1 MLAPKEIDE
10 YILPNERRVIR
21 VRTHWVV
28 MLNHMAETIVL
39 ITVLYLLDMYLR
51 NVVFHTISWYIG
63 LVAVSRLAIFIA
75 EWWVE
80 RLVITDKRVMRAH
93 GILTHQLD
101 MMPLGKV
108 TDLTFERTF
117 TGRLMGYGHMRFES
131 AGQRQGLE
139 SVKFAPQPEEI
150 YEALTELIFGEKGK
164 TRSHNLGRPK
174 GAVWGR

>member
-1 MLAPKEIDE
+1 MLAPREIDE

-28 MLNHMAETIVL
+28 MLSHMTQTALVL
-39 ITVLYLLDMYLR
+39 GLLYLADTSLD
-51 NVVFHTISWYIG
+51 NDVVHTLAWYVAM
-63 LVAVSRLAIFIA
+63 VAVARLAIFVA

-80 RLVITDKRVMRAH
+80 RLVITDKRVMRAG
-93 GILTHQLD
+93 GIITHQLD

-108 TDLTFERTF
+108 TDLTFKRTF

-131 AGQRQGLE
+131 AGQKQGLE
-139 SVKFAPQPEEI
+139 NIEFAPQPEEI

-164 TRSHNLGRPK
+164 TRSHNLPRPK

>member
-1 MLAPKEIDE
+1 VLAPKEIDE

-28 MLNHMAETIVL
+28 MLNHMTETLFLIAVL
-39 ITVLYLLDMYLR
+39 FAIDMKLG
-51 NVVFHTISWYIG
+51 NDVFHTISWYIG
-63 LVAVSRLAIFIA
+63 LVAVSRLAIFVA

-80 RLVITDKRVMRAH
+80 RLVITDKRVMRAG

-108 TDLTFERTF
+108 TDLTFQRTF

-131 AGQRQGLE
+131 AGQIQSLE
-139 SVKFAPQPEEI
+139 HIKFAPQPEEI

>member
-28 MLNHMAETIVL
+28 MLEHMTETMFVIG
-39 ITVLYLLDMYLR
+39 VLYILDMQLR
-51 NVVFHTISWYIG
+51 NDVVHTIAWYIG
-63 LVAVSRLAIFIA
+63 LVAVCRLAIFVA

-80 RLVITDKRVMRAH
+80 RLVITDKRVMRAG

-101 MMPLGKV
+101 MMPLSKV
-108 TDLTFERTF
+108 TDLTFKRTF

-131 AGQRQGLE
+131 AGQKQGLE
-139 SVKFAPQPEEI
+139 DIKFAPQPEEI

>member
-28 MLNHMAETIVL
+28 MLEHMTETILL
-39 ITVLYLLDMYLR
+39 ITVLYGLDMYLG

-63 LVAVSRLAIFIA
+63 LVAVCRLAIFIA

-80 RLVITDKRVMRAH
+80 RLVITDKRVMRAG
-93 GILTHQLD
+93 GILTHRLD

-117 TGRLMGYGHMRFES
+117 AGRLMGYGHMRFES
-131 AGQRQGLE
+131 AGQKQGLE
-139 SVKFAPQPEEI
+139 KIKFAPQPEEI